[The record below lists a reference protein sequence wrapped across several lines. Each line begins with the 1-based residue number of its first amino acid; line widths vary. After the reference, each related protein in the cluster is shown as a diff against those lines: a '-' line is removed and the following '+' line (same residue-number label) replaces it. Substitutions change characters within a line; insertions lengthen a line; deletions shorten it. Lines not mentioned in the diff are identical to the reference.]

1 MSMFNQQQQQL
12 QQQQQQQQHQNPQQQ
27 VLDGTFTVTN
37 TTPSTSPSF
46 ALSSS
51 TSASLPLPLPFPL
64 PLPTS
69 LPLDLLPPFPSGD
82 PAHIQQRLQ
91 LQQQHHQA
99 HLQLQNLQIRQRKRL
114 DDQQPSVHSQPYRS
128 DSFSVQ
134 DPQISDAFASS
145 SYSDGFPQRTTQ
157 AQIFH
162 PQGTTLDH
170 YHSRPDF
177 SIPIPVSVNTSP
189 GHIDSNPSLVNTIH
203 KSPSASSLPLPFLGF
218 ARKSLAPPQLVST
231 PVATTASS
239 MDVMTMFPPLAPHHS
254 FSPNSTL
261 LLQDPIQL
269 ASLSIHDQKEVQ
281 LKQQQHLEQQQL
293 QLKQQQEH
301 TLLHQHHLQRQ
312 QVQQQHPLNVAPY
325 YNPLKY
331 EGMCEGGHS
340 SHSAPKG
347 LYNPDGVSRN
357 LRIPSGS
364 ARTFVSA

>member
-27 VLDGTFTVTN
+27 VLDGTFTTC
-37 TTPSTSPSF
+37 F
-46 ALSSS
+46 LLS
-51 TSASLPLPLPFPL
+51 
-64 PLPTS
+64 
-69 LPLDLLPPFPSGD
+69 
-82 PAHIQQRLQ
+82 
-91 LQQQHHQA
+91 HQA
-99 HLQLQNLQIRQRKRL
+99 TPHIFNSGSNSNSSITKLIFSCKTSKYANG
-114 DDQQPSVHSQPYRS
+114 S
-128 DSFSVQ
+128 DS
-134 DPQISDAFASS
+134 
-145 SYSDGFPQRTTQ
+145 TTNNQ
-157 AQIFH
+157 VFILN
-162 PQGTTLDH
+162 PIDL
-170 YHSRPDF
+170 
-177 SIPIPVSVNTSP
+177 IPS
-189 GHIDSNPSLVNTIH
+189 
-203 KSPSASSLPLPFLGF
+203 
-218 ARKSLAPPQLVST
+218 RKSLAPPQLVST